1 MQSLN
6 LNKYL
11 EIIYNFSDVAIFI
24 FDVIEKENDF
34 DYRFITTNS
43 THQKLTGISLKE
55 IENKTLFELK
65 NVVPIEFLKEIKKK
79 YDQCVLTKKIFE
91 YKEKIIIKEKE
102 THWLTKLFPII
113 EDNKVKTIIG
123 MSINI
128 SYEVELES
136 KFEQQFRILEKILQ
150 NSPVGIAVTNSKLH
164 IIYYN
169 SNFLK
174 LWNIKEE
181 EIKNDK
187 LVFFKILKQLKNR
200 KLIYP
205 KIIQAFR
212 ERKNDTFK
220 YLILN
225 NKIIEMNVFP
235 VFGLNQELDFYV
247 GIYIDRTKDFLQ
259 KRRLKKALQKAEIAN
274 KSKTEFL
281 ANISHE
287 LRTPLTTIIGLSE
300 ILYEQENSELNKKYI
315 KMIHNSSNYL
325 LNLIQD
331 ILDLSSIEL
340 GNFQI
345 KNEPFYLSKIS
356 DMLVQNYKFH
366 CQQKNLEFKYK
377 TNLEKDIILI
387 GDEKRIYQILNNLLN
402 NSVKFTPIGYVEL
415 NILQEKI
422 EENKIQ
428 LTFEVI
434 DTGIGIEKKHL
445 PYIFDKFKKF
455 DEWNINPQGTGIGLS
470 LVKEFVKLMKGKI
483 YVESEVGKGTK
494 FSIKLELPYLKDKQE
509 ELQNLQF
516 DEIYKNY
523 LPYLNNKKILIAED
537 SKEIQLL
544 IKKFLENTNLQIFI
558 VNDGF
563 EAISKAKE
571 IIPDLIFLDIRM
583 PLLNGYETL
592 KQIREFSNVPII
604 AFTAYSTEEDK
615 KTIFDS
621 GFSDHL
627 KKPFSKKDL
636 LLKIIT
642 NLIKIRTKN

>member
-1 MQSLN
+1 MQYSN
-6 LNKYL
+6 VYKYL

-34 DYRFITTNS
+34 DYKFITTNL

-65 NVVPIEFLKEIKKK
+65 HIVPIEFLKQIKKK
-79 YDQCVLTKKIFE
+79 YDQCVITKKIFE

-102 THWLTKLFPII
+102 TFWLTKLFPII
-113 EDNKVKTIIG
+113 ENDKVKTIIG

-128 SYEVELES
+128 SYEVELEN
-136 KFEQQFRILEKILQ
+136 KFENQFRILEKILQ

-164 IIYYN
+164 IVYYN

-181 EIKNDK
+181 EIKNNK
-187 LVFFKILKQLKNR
+187 LVFFKILKQIKNR

-212 ERKNDTFK
+212 ENRSETFK
-220 YLILN
+220 YLILK
-225 NKIIEMNVFP
+225 NKIIEMNVYP
-235 VFGLNQELDFYV
+235 IFGSNQKLDYYV
-247 GIYIDRTKDFLQ
+247 GIYIDKTKEFLQ
-259 KRRLKKALQKAEIAN
+259 KRKLVKALQKAEIAN

-300 ILYEQENSELNKKYI
+300 ILFDQENSELNKKYI
-315 KMIHNSSNYL
+315 KMINNSSTYL

-345 KNEPFYLSKIS
+345 KNEPFSLFKIL
-356 DMLVQNYKFH
+356 DLLVQNYKFH
-366 CQQKNLEFKYK
+366 CQQKNLEFRFK
-377 TNLEKDIILI
+377 TNLDKDIILM

-402 NSVKFTPIGYVEL
+402 NSLKFTPKGYIEL
-415 NILQEKI
+415 KAMQEKI
-422 EENKIQ
+422 KEDKIL

-434 DTGIGIEKKHL
+434 DTGIGIEKKNL

-455 DEWNINPQGTGIGLS
+455 DDGNINPQGTGIGLS
-470 LVKEFVKLMKGKI
+470 LVKEFVKLMKGKL

-494 FSIKLELPYLKDKQE
+494 FSINLELPYRKDKQME
-509 ELQNLQF
+509 FNNLQL

-523 LPYLNNKKILIAED
+523 LPYLNHKKILIAED

-544 IKKFLENTNLQIFI
+544 IKKFLENTKLQIYI
-558 VNDGF
+558 VNDGY
-563 EAISKAKE
+563 EAITKTKE
-571 IIPDLIFLDIRM
+571 IAPDLIFLDIRM

-592 KQIREFSNVPII
+592 KQIREFSQVPII

-615 KTIFDS
+615 KKIFDS
-621 GFSDHL
+621 GFSDYL
-627 KKPFSKKDL
+627 KKPFSKRDL
-636 LLKIIT
+636 ILTIIT
-642 NLIKIRTKN
+642 NLIKTRNEK